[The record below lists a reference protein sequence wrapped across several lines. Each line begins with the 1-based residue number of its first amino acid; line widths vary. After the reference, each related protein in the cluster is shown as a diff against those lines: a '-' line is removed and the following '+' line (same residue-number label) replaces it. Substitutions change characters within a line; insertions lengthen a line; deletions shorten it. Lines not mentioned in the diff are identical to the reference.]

1 MKIIVLDGYALNP
14 GDLDWG
20 AVEALG
26 ELTVYDRTHPD
37 EVLVRAEDAPMLLTN
52 KTPITRETIEQ
63 LPALKYIGVMATGY
77 NIVDIEAASEHGVV
91 VTNVAGYSTHAVAQ
105 HTFAL
110 MLALINRVET
120 HSELVHAGQWVAS
133 KDFTFRKTPL
143 LELAG
148 KRLGLFGLGDI
159 GQKVADIAL
168 AFGMEVLAYRRNPS
182 KTSDSR
188 IQMVSLDELF
198 TSSDF
203 ISLHAPLTPE
213 TRHVVDSKRLEQMK
227 SSAFLINTAR
237 GPLIEEEA
245 LALALEKG
253 QIAGAGL
260 DVLSTEPPKADNPLL
275 NAKNCV
281 ITPHIA
287 WSLFEARQRLMG
299 LIAENIQAFQAG
311 KSLNRVN

>member
-213 TRHVVDSKRLEQMK
+213 TRHVVDAKRLEQMK

>member
-37 EVLVRAEDAPMLLTN
+37 EVLARAEDAPMLLTN

-213 TRHVVDSKRLEQMK
+213 TRHVVDAKRLEQMK

>member
-37 EVLVRAEDAPMLLTN
+37 EVLARAEDAPMLLTN

-213 TRHVVDSKRLEQMK
+213 TRHVVDAKRLEQMK

-299 LIAENIQAFQAG
+299 LVAENIQAFQAG

>member
-1 MKIIVLDGYALNP
+1 MKIIVLDGYALNS

-37 EVLVRAEDAPMLLTN
+37 EVLARAEDAPMLLTN

-213 TRHVVDSKRLEQMK
+213 TRHVVDAKRLEQMK

>member
-213 TRHVVDSKRLEQMK
+213 TRHVVDAKRLEQMK

-260 DVLSTEPPKADNPLL
+260 DVLSTEPPKTDNPLL